1 MRSLPAALVILL
13 APTLVSA
20 QAAPRIEPGTRIRVT
35 VANPYRRE
43 VGLYRAIT
51 DTTLQ
56 LGAGATP
63 VTIPLARIERIEQS
77 AGRRRS
83 LPGGIAGFVVGA
95 AAGGAVGCLANS
107 DDYGA
112 FCGGQSDTKVIVGAA
127 LGGIAGAAL
136 GAVLFGGERW
146 TAIER

>member
-1 MRSLPAALVILL
+1 MRSLPAALCILL
-13 APTLVSA
+13 APTVASA
-20 QAAPRIEPGTRIRVT
+20 QAAPRIETGTRIRVT
-35 VANPYRRE
+35 AANPFRRE
-43 VGLYRAIT
+43 VGLYQAIT

-56 LGAGATP
+56 LSTGAAS
-63 VTIPLARIERIEQS
+63 VTIPLARIDRIERS

-83 LPGGIAGFVVGA
+83 LPGGIVGFVIGA
-95 AAGGAVGCLANS
+95 AAGGAAGCLTNS
-107 DDYGA
+107 DDYGV
-112 FCGGQSDTKVIVGAA
+112 FCGGQSDTKVVVGAA